1 MFWALLLVL
10 NGMFWGLCS
19 HSMHCKAAA
28 MVGVKDCP
36 PHWVHLAI
44 GLGSFV
50 GAIAVAQWGYLRKG
64 LPY

>member
-1 MFWALLLVL
+1 MFWVLLLVL
-10 NGMFWGLCS
+10 NGLFWGLCS
-19 HSMHCKAAA
+19 HSVHCKAAA

-44 GLGSFV
+44 GLASFA
-50 GAIAVAQWGYLRKG
+50 GAIAVSQWNYLRKG